1 MNIDPN
7 WQINL
12 KNYINELRTEIR
24 AKNAERN
31 AASLTEPTYKPSYG
45 ERMRLEYVWEGEQ
58 IPKCLDIWNNRKD
71 NLI

>member
-1 MNIDPN
+1 MKMDPN

-24 AKNAERN
+24 AKKAERI
-31 AASLTEPTYKPSYG
+31 AAGLPEPIYKPSYG
-45 ERMRLEYVWEGEQ
+45 DILRLDYELEGEQ
-58 IPKCLDIWNNRKD
+58 IPKCLDIWDNIKD